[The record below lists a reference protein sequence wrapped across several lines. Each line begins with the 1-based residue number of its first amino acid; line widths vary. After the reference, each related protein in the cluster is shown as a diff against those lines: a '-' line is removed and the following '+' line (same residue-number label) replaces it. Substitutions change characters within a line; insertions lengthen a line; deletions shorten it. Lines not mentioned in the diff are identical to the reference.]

1 MLDIQRISKTFNPG
15 TVNEKCALHELSLSV
30 PDGDFITII
39 GARTATWASLGLEC
53 VGLLGVVVM
62 LWVYNRSQK

>member
-1 MLDIQRISKTFNPG
+1 MSDRTRRGIVAAIKVILYIVFVI
-15 TVNEKCALHELSLSV
+15 
-30 PDGDFITII
+30 ITII

>member
-1 MLDIQRISKTFNPG
+1 MSDRTRRGIIAAIKVILYIVFVI
-15 TVNEKCALHELSLSV
+15 
-30 PDGDFITII
+30 ITII
-39 GARTATWASLGLEC
+39 GARTTTLASLGLEC

>member
-1 MLDIQRISKTFNPG
+1 MFVI
-15 TVNEKCALHELSLSV
+15 
-30 PDGDFITII
+30 ITII

>member
-1 MLDIQRISKTFNPG
+1 MSDRTRRGIIAAIKVILYIVFVI
-15 TVNEKCALHELSLSV
+15 
-30 PDGDFITII
+30 ITII

-53 VGLLGVVVM
+53 VDLLGVVVM

>member
-1 MLDIQRISKTFNPG
+1 MSDRTRRGIIAAIKVILYIVFVI
-15 TVNEKCALHELSLSV
+15 
-30 PDGDFITII
+30 ITII
-39 GARTATWASLGLEC
+39 GARTATRASLGLEC

>member
-1 MLDIQRISKTFNPG
+1 MSDRTRRGIIAAIKVILYIVFVI
-15 TVNEKCALHELSLSV
+15 
-30 PDGDFITII
+30 ITII
-39 GARTATWASLGLEC
+39 GARTTTWASLVLEC

>member
-1 MLDIQRISKTFNPG
+1 MSDRTRRGIIAAIKVILYIVFVI
-15 TVNEKCALHELSLSV
+15 
-30 PDGDFITII
+30 ITII
-39 GARTATWASLGLEC
+39 GARTATWASLGREC